1 MTYFI
6 SGHRDL
12 TWEEF
17 AKWYAPAISKV
28 ICTDSE
34 AKFVVGDCEGADRMA
49 QDYLSSCGVFFKNVT
64 VYHMFKAPRYMTRS
78 CVPTQGGFTSDV
90 ERDKAMTEHSDCDI
104 AFIRKGKESSGTA
117 QNILRRWTKG

>member
-17 AKWYAPAISKV
+17 AKWYAPAISS
-28 ICTDSE
+28 IAYRDRE
-34 AKFVVGDCEGADRMA
+34 AHWVVADCEGCDRMA
-49 QDYLSSCGVFFKNVT
+49 QDYLVSLGVKVENVT
-64 VYHMFKAPRYMTRS
+64 VYHMLTAPRYFAGAFRRK
-78 CVPTQGGFTSDV
+78 GGYTSDI
-90 ERDKAMTEHSDCDI
+90 ERDEAMTEASDVDI

-117 QNILRRWTKG
+117 QNILRRWTK